1 MTFKYPMAGDV
12 AAELTTHL
20 KVNPTEN
27 PWEVHSSSGLEGTF
41 ADRADAEHLAD
52 ELKRGGTTGVRVKAK
67 DKLRP
72 VRLPGAPPMYHTP
85 QGRPPGVPNPHRK
98 NPKLED
104 VRVSGRILRG
114 WSPSEGTFE
123 VAADMYGQGDEEGA
137 AEVLRNDLGHF
148 AIAIIYMGMARALW
162 VTSYADWVEN
172 RIEETDHD
180 EEGAERLRDLQPGP
194 GGDWNDVTPE
204 TPKSADQAAE
214 DLTVLIERANNASTG
229 DVPTTLMDLYYRA
242 VEADAEVAKA
252 PFVPDEKYAEM
263 FGHYLAMQALGH
275 GVTWFDDHA
284 KFPIRIPSF
293 EAHAFDSDDLSW
305 SPHVIRR
312 EDPGVRKAPRG
323 ARRAARKITA
333 SKKQNPSSS
342 QPRLWRVWI
351 TAYPDSYSDVEA
363 SSASQAMNM
372 GALEQKAAH
381 HGEVVEINARPVGE
395 PTGATHSHHV
405 RLGRGGRMEIVR

>member
-41 ADRADAEHLAD
+41 ADRDDAEHLAD

-67 DKLRP
+67 DRLRP

-104 VRVSGRILRG
+104 VRVGGRILRG

-123 VAADMYGQGDEEGA
+123 VAADMYGQGDEDGP
-137 AEVLRNDLGHF
+137 AEVLRNDLGHY
-148 AIAIIYMGMARALW
+148 AIAIIYLGMARALW

-172 RIEETDHD
+172 RLQED
-180 EEGAERLRDLQPGP
+180 EDDEGARDRSPGP
-194 GGDWNDVTPE
+194 GGDWDDVTPD

-214 DLTVLIERANNASTG
+214 DLAVLIERANNASA
-229 DVPTTLMDLYYRA
+229 DDAPTTLMDLYYRA
-242 VEADAEVAKA
+242 VEADAKVAKA
-252 PFVPDEKYAEM
+252 PFVPDEAYAES
-263 FGHYLAMQALGH
+263 FGHNLAMQALGH
-275 GVTWFDDHA
+275 GVGWFDDHA
-284 KFPIRIPSF
+284 KFPIRIPR
-293 EAHAFDSDDLSW
+293 FDAYAVDDKDLEW
-305 SPHVIRR
+305 SPRIIKR
-312 EDPGVRKAPRG
+312 ESPGVRKAPRA
-323 ARRAARKITA
+323 ARRVARSIAA

-363 SSASQAMNM
+363 SSASQAMSL

-381 HGEVVEINARPVGE
+381 RGEVVEINARPVGE
-395 PTGATHSHHV
+395 PTGATHRNHV
-405 RLGRGGRMEIVR
+405 RLGRGGRMEIV